1 MSTNNLGLTLEQSVR
16 YQGRLGQW
24 AWIFHRL
31 SGLAVLLFL
40 TVHIVDTSFV
50 YFAPPLYEEALK
62 LYKSVPFGIGEV
74 LLMAAVL
81 YHAANGIRVALVD
94 FFPQL
99 TTRQREMWALVWVL
113 FAVTFI
119 PSAYIMVRGILRSMG
134 INVL

>member
-1 MSTNNLGLTLEQSVR
+1 MSTNNLGLTLEQSVK
-16 YQGRLGQW
+16 YQGRFGQW
-24 AWIFHRL
+24 AWILHRI

-81 YHAANGIRVALVD
+81 YHAANGIRVLLVD

-99 TTRQREMWALVWVL
+99 TTRQREMWALVWVF
-113 FAVTFI
+113 FAITFI
-119 PSAYIMVRGILRSMG
+119 PSAYIMGRGILRSIG
-134 INVL
+134 INIP

>member
-1 MSTNNLGLTLEQSVR
+1 MSTNNLGLTLEQSVK
-16 YQGRLGQW
+16 YQGRFGQW
-24 AWIFHRL
+24 AWILHRI

-81 YHAANGIRVALVD
+81 YHAANGLRVLLVD

-99 TTRQREMWALVWVL
+99 TTRQREMWALVWVF
-113 FAVTFI
+113 FAITFI
-119 PSAYIMVRGILRSMG
+119 PSAYIMGRGILRSIG

>member
-1 MSTNNLGLTLEQSVR
+1 MPNNLGLTLEQSVK
-16 YQGRLGQW
+16 YQGRFGQW
-24 AWIFHRL
+24 AWIFHRI

-94 FFPQL
+94 FFPQ
-99 TTRQREMWALVWVL
+99 
-113 FAVTFI
+113 
-119 PSAYIMVRGILRSMG
+119 
-134 INVL
+134 

>member
-1 MSTNNLGLTLEQSVR
+1 MPNNLGLTLEQSVK
-16 YQGRLGQW
+16 YQGRFGQW

-94 FFPQL
+94 FFPKL
-99 TTRQREMWALVWVL
+99 TTRQREMWVLVWVI

-119 PSAYIMVRGILRSMG
+119 PSAYIMARGILRSIG

>member
-1 MSTNNLGLTLEQSVR
+1 MPNNLGLTLEQSVK
-16 YQGRLGQW
+16 YQGRFGQW

-99 TTRQREMWALVWVL
+99 TTRQREMWVLVWVI
-113 FAVTFI
+113 FAATFI
-119 PSAYIMVRGILRSMG
+119 PSAYIMARGILRSIG

>member
-1 MSTNNLGLTLEQSVR
+1 MSTNNLRVTLEQSVK
-16 YQGRLGQW
+16 YQGRWGQW
-24 AWIFHRL
+24 AWIFHRV

-62 LYKSVPFGIGEV
+62 VYKSIPFGIGEV

-99 TTRQREMWALVWVL
+99 TTKQREMWIVVWVI
-113 FAVTFI
+113 FVVTFI
-119 PSAYIMVRGILRSMG
+119 PSAYIMIRGILRSVG
-134 INVL
+134 IYI

>member
-1 MSTNNLGLTLEQSVR
+1 MSTNNLGLTLEQSVK
-16 YQGRLGQW
+16 YQGRFGQW
-24 AWIFHRL
+24 AWIFHRI

-94 FFPQL
+94 FFPKL
-99 TTRQREMWALVWVL
+99 TTRQREMWALVWVF
-113 FAVTFI
+113 FAITFI
-119 PSAYIMVRGILRSMG
+119 PSAYIMGRGILRSIG
-134 INVL
+134 INIP

>member
-1 MSTNNLGLTLEQSVR
+1 MSTNNLGLTLEQSVK
-16 YQGRLGQW
+16 YQGRFGQW
-24 AWIFHRL
+24 AWIFHRI

-81 YHAANGIRVALVD
+81 YHAANGIRVLLVD
-94 FFPQL
+94 FFPRL
-99 TTRQREMWALVWVL
+99 TTRQREMWTLVWVF
-113 FAVTFI
+113 FAITFI
-119 PSAYIMVRGILRSMG
+119 PSAYIMGRGILRSIG